1 MVDPSIVEDQT
12 NGGGGGSDAE
22 NRGENDDPPMP
33 KSVTSPAALPF
44 DLQHV
49 YGAIKLITQCKY
61 PVLHAYY
68 IYNVPAGC
76 CYLEDGHARE
86 REGERDEREG
96 ADEVDEVPHEREQRG
111 DEDVEAEDEPPRAE
125 ASREVVP
132 GEHAL
137 VQPLQPRVHR
147 LVDRHREQLRNT
159 STGTGLFVSYRRRTY
174 VKLKKLSCVR
184 TCWETMLCRK
194 AVALMSTAAH
204 LGPPSSLGRYSDT
217 ADPYAQYPA
226 TLMP

>member
-1 MVDPSIVEDQT
+1 MHILQQPSQ
-12 NGGGGGSDAE
+12 
-22 NRGENDDPPMP
+22 
-33 KSVTSPAALPF
+33 
-44 DLQHV
+44 V
-49 YGAIKLITQCKY
+49 Y
-61 PVLHAYY
+61 
-68 IYNVPAGC
+68 
-76 CYLEDGHARE
+76 YLEDDHAGE

-111 DEDVEAEDEPPRAE
+111 DEDVEAEDEPPCAE
-125 ASREVVP
+125 AAREVVP

-147 LVDRHREQLRNT
+147 LVDRHREQLH
-159 STGTGLFVSYRRRTY
+159 TY
-174 VKLKKLSCVR
+174 VHRPALLALSYVVYVAGRVAGGAREIEEASVR

-194 AVALMSTAAH
+194 AVALMRTAAH